1 MVHTMVTET
10 KETAAKKVQEEFFLL
25 LFKTRTGSRGKF
37 CEYVEA
43 DNWFMRLI
51 RAGGSWDGK
60 GEECISRRSLTT
72 FSTLLPK
79 YVITSF
85 VIRFMEEIGWINS
98 NVARSNF

>member
-51 RAGGSWDGK
+51 RAGGS
-60 GEECISRRSLTT
+60 
-72 FSTLLPK
+72 
-79 YVITSF
+79 
-85 VIRFMEEIGWINS
+85 
-98 NVARSNF
+98 